1 MKNISITIL
10 MFFLFVGSGITNLFA
25 SENIA
30 EFCFQPAKDASLD
43 LKIKHN
49 VDIELPLS
57 KIAKYTICEDK
68 WHPQVDL
75 DVNYEIDFPK
85 EWNCNTLVP
94 LWYIKTCEE
103 LQDYFENKKT
113 IKLSEK
119 VSHNCEI
126 GEELINGSEL
136 KGRFILEIRK
146 NPMRSSGEKHS
157 YKFTKTLNIKII
169 GRCFDKTL
177 DSKF

>member
-1 MKNISITIL
+1 MKYFYAIL
-10 MFFLFVGSGITNLFA
+10 FFIVLSYA
-25 SENIA
+25 ENIA

-57 KIAKYTICEDK
+57 EIAKYTICEDK

-94 LWYIKTCEE
+94 LWCGAR
-103 LQDYFENKKT
+103 Q
-113 IKLSEK
+113 
-119 VSHNCEI
+119 
-126 GEELINGSEL
+126 
-136 KGRFILEIRK
+136 
-146 NPMRSSGEKHS
+146 
-157 YKFTKTLNIKII
+157 
-169 GRCFDKTL
+169 
-177 DSKF
+177 